1 MIKDKNNIQSI
12 IETAIKNVDCILQ
25 QNRTVG
31 SPIVNEKGQT
41 VIPVCSVTVGILSGG
56 GEYAD
61 VKVAKDLG
69 EQVAGGGITICN
81 MKPSCFIV
89 DNGDG
94 YKIVNTNDSFEV
106 FVKALMKLAEKIKQ

>member
-1 MIKDKNNIQSI
+1 MIKDRNNVQSI
-12 IETAIKNVDCILQ
+12 IETAIKNVDYILQ
-25 QNRTVG
+25 QNKTVG
-31 SPIVNEKGQT
+31 NPIVNKKGQT
-41 VIPVCSVTVGILSGG
+41 IIPICSVTVGILSGG

-69 EQVAGGGITICN
+69 EQVAGGGITVCS

-94 YKIVNTNDSFEV
+94 YKIVNVTDSFENLINA
-106 FVKALMKLAEKIKQ
+106 FTSFLEKVK